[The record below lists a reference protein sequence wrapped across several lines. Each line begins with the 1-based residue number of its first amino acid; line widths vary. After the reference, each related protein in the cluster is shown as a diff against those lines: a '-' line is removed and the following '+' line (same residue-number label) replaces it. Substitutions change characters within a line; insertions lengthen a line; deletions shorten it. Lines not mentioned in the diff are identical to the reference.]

1 MEKYHRLR
9 SGDPMM
15 ERVTM
20 RRAIAMIELIFAI
33 VVIAISVIS
42 IPSMI
47 AVADKATKGIVIDE
61 DVMSRLMGWTLDKS
75 QGRWDQKYQ
84 ASGSGPLWI
93 AGSGDLECVRGAG
106 NVLYRL
112 NPDSTVQ
119 CDDQNRTPSTIGSMA
134 ANTADGNLSKGIE
147 QLNGGSETITIT
159 ATSGEEYEVTAT
171 YEVRYVDSA
180 LTNISGNT
188 ATATWRLGSSGSM
201 APDGSTTNA
210 THLKRVVTRFHNDNL
225 GVDTTLTFFKS
236 NKGN

>member
-1 MEKYHRLR
+1 
-9 SGDPMM
+9 MM

-47 AVADKATKGIVIDE
+47 AVADKATKGVVIDE

-75 QGRWDQKYQ
+75 QGRWDEKYQ
-84 ASGSGPLWI
+84 ASGSGPLLI
-93 AGSGDLECVRGAG
+93 AGSGDLECAREGGGGVW
-106 NVLYRL
+106 YRV

-119 CDDQNRTPSTIGSMA
+119 CDDQNRSPSTMLSLYP
-134 ANTADGNLSKGIE
+134 DGNISLGIE
-147 QLNGGSETITIT
+147 RLNGGTETITIT

-171 YEVRYVDSA
+171 YAVGYVNSA

-188 ATATWRLGSSGSM
+188 VTATWRLGSSNTM
-201 APDGSTTNA
+201 NPAPSGTS
-210 THLKRVVTRFHNDNL
+210 HLKRVVTRFYNDDL

>member
-1 MEKYHRLR
+1 
-9 SGDPMM
+9 MM

-47 AVADKATKGIVIDE
+47 AVADKATKGVVIDE

-75 QGRWDQKYQ
+75 QGRWDENYQ

-93 AGSGDLECVRGAG
+93 TGITDLGCVRGGG
-106 NVLYRL
+106 NVWYRV

-119 CDDQNRTPSTIGSMA
+119 CNDQNRTPSAIGSMA

-171 YEVRYVDSA
+171 YEVRYVDSIVTP
-180 LTNISGNT
+180 LTGSNVQS
-188 ATATWRLGSSGSM
+188 ATWILGSSGSM

-210 THLKRVVTRFHNDNL
+210 THLKRVVTRFYNNNL